1 MAKPTLSIIIT
12 TARDDDHPYSGRP
25 ELHLWEPLALTLAAQ
40 KCDHREFEL
49 IIVDAHWEQHED
61 WFATHPQPFAVKHV
75 PASPNAWHEI
85 GASGACA
92 QLNRGIVWADGAFL
106 FFAHENVMFPPHFV
120 NLLLSMFDV
129 GTIPI
134 ATYVE
139 DLSFCTDRSL
149 DGCTVSPVSYDLLG
163 YTGKKVHEDH
173 RLRPIIAMPGA
184 HQIPWE
190 HYFTL
195 SSMPYDLALQIN
207 GWNECMDGIGILTD
221 CDVGSRIQMSGFG
234 NVIIGHP
241 DLWCVRAVPQ
251 LGHWSKKIRN
261 DQLAKRC
268 NYALLLWSRFHQKT
282 RAGALALTGD
292 ELLDDLEQNI
302 CGKACQLGAKCK
314 AREVPDAYPG
324 FANRDL
330 TIYREW
336 RERVYDYS
344 LEERVAR
351 RCRQEFP
358 FDRGYFHG

>member
-1 MAKPTLSIIIT
+1 MSKPTLSIVVT

-25 ELHLWEPLALTLAAQ
+25 ELHLWEPLAQTLAAQ
-40 KCDHREFEL
+40 QCDHCEFEL

-61 WFATHPQPFAVKHV
+61 WFATHPQSFAVKHV
-75 PASPNAWHEI
+75 PASPNAWHDI
-85 GASGACA
+85 GASGACS
-92 QLNRGIVWADGAFL
+92 QLNRGIAWADGAFL
-106 FFAHENVMFPPHFV
+106 FFCHENVMFPAHFV

-149 DGCTVSPVSYDLLG
+149 DSCTVSPVKYDILG
-163 YTGKKVHEDH
+163 YTGKHVHEDH

-195 SSMPYDLALQIN
+195 SSLPYDLALRIN

-234 NVIIGHP
+234 NVIVGHP

-251 LGHWSKKIRN
+251 LGHWSAKIRN
-261 DQLAKRC
+261 DKKQYRC
-268 NYALLLWSRFHQKT
+268 NYALLLWHRLHQEP
-282 RAGALALTGD
+282 RAGALARTGERFLD
-292 ELLDDLEQNI
+292 EMEHEVCDKVCSI
-302 CGKACQLGAKCK
+302 GAKCK
-314 AREVPDAYPG
+314 ARVVPDPYP
-324 FANRDL
+324 FVYQRDPE
-330 TIYREW
+330 IFREW
-336 RERVYDYS
+336 RERIYDYS
-344 LEERVAR
+344 LEARVADR
-351 RCRQEFP
+351 HAGRPP
-358 FDRGYFHG
+358 FDRGYIHG